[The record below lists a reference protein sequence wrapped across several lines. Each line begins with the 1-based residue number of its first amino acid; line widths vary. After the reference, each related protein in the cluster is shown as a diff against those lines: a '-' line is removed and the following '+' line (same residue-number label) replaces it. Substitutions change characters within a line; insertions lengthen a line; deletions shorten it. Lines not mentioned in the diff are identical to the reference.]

1 MEGFAS
7 SGGDVGIQF
16 LVSFS
21 HGVEEAP
28 DVTTSEF
35 PVGGFPPFLE
45 DFRDLSGGDS
55 SAVEG
60 ADDEVVRFV
69 VGDALLFVGV
79 DALIEF
85 YETVTEFPD
94 GSAGKVAEVSLS
106 ETGVLSAQFNLA
118 SEREV
123 ITNEDL
129 GSGHHGGGESLI
141 M

>member
-1 MEGFAS
+1 M
-7 SGGDVGIQF
+7 GIQLF
-16 LVSFS
+16 VSFS

-45 DFRDLSGGDS
+45 DLRDLGGGDS

-60 ADDEVVRFV
+60 PDDEVVRSV
-69 VGDALLFVGV
+69 VGDALLFVGF

-94 GSAGKVAEVSLS
+94 GPAGKVAEVSLS
-106 ETGVLSAQFNLA
+106 ETGVLSAEFDL
-118 SEREV
+118 SGEGEV

-129 GSGHHGGGESLI
+129 GSGHHGGGESFI